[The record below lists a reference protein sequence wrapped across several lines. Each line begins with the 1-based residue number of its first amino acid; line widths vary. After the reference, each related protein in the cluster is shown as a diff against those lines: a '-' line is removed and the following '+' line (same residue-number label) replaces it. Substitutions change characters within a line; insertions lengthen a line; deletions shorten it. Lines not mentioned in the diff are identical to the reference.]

1 MDILLDLAK
10 YAGTFLFI
18 AIAVRL
24 VVETLNDANPSK
36 PKKPNYKNIALMAE
50 NLVKS
55 SVSSRKKV
63 LTELYDD
70 EDWTKEEVDE
80 LKSVVEGMLNTKLFT
95 DNESDDKGLKSI

>member
-1 MDILLDLAK
+1 MDILLNLAK

-24 VVETLNDANPSK
+24 VVDTFSSANPNK
-36 PKKPNYKNIALMAE
+36 LKKPNYKNIALMAD
-50 NLVKS
+50 NLVKC

-63 LTELYDD
+63 LTDLYDD

-80 LKSVVEGMLNTKLFT
+80 LKSVVEGILSTKLFT
-95 DNESDDKGLKSI
+95 DNDPDDKGLKSI